1 MVVFSLETRAI
12 IDTFTMVDI
21 MLECNRYL
29 STRKGTSTLLYQNPH
44 TGMRSVKNKAR
55 LALKFWQ
62 DGFCGFASYYQNF
75 VFTIVS
81 KETVIGIFVL
91 G

>member
-12 IDTFTMVDI
+12 IDTFTMVGI

-29 STRKGTSTLLYQNPH
+29 STRKGTSTLLYQNLH
-44 TGMRSVKNKAR
+44 AGMRSVKTKAR

-81 KETVIGIFVL
+81 
-91 G
+91 